1 MSIETATS
9 VAPGVA
15 PVIARLR
22 RELTGRV
29 ITSADDEYEAAR
41 QVVYGGIDPR
51 PAVIARAANDT
62 DVARIVAIA
71 RETAIPFALR
81 SGGHSG
87 AGHSTIDG
95 GLVLD
100 LRDMKRLDIDPV
112 SGTAWAEAG
121 LTAIEVGTA
130 LADEGMAI
138 GFGDTGSV
146 GISGITLGGGQGYL
160 SRKLG
165 LTIDSL
171 LAADVVTAEGR
182 MVRTDADREPDL
194 FWAIRGGGGNFG
206 VATRFLYRLHAI
218 PSIVGGMLVL
228 RRARTRSRDSLRP
241 PRPRAT
247 TSR

>member
-1 MSIETATS
+1 MSVDTS
-9 VAPGVA
+9 INAAPMVA

-22 RELTGRV
+22 REITGRV
-29 ITSADDEYEAAR
+29 ITSADDEYDAAR

-51 PAVIARAANDT
+51 PAVIARPANDT
-62 DVARIVAIA
+62 DVARIVGIA
-71 RETAIPFALR
+71 RETGIPFAVR
-81 SGGHSG
+81 CGGHSG
-87 AGHSTIDG
+87 AGHSTIEG

-121 LTAIEVGTA
+121 LTAIELGTA
-130 LADEGMAI
+130 LADEGLAV

-146 GISGITLGGGQGYL
+146 GIGGITLGGGQGYL

-171 LAADVVTAEGR
+171 LAADVITAEGG
-182 MVRTDADREPDL
+182 MVRTDAEREPDL

-206 VATRFLYRLHAI
+206 VATRFLYQLAPI
-218 PSIVGGMLVL
+218 PSIVGGCW
-228 RRARTRSRDSLRP
+228 SFPRP
-241 PRPRAT
+241 PRPSRDLSRPPKPRLT
-247 TSR
+247 TFR